1 MLAWDIAKLISVFFI
16 FNLIFALF
24 LFAWVT
30 DDDISNLPK
39 DPFQRYIALLYFT
52 ITTSTTTGY
61 GDIVPKTIRAR
72 MTSSFLQ
79 ITMFAI
85 VIKRVLEK

>member
-79 ITMFAI
+79 IVMFAI

>member
-16 FNLIFALF
+16 FNVIFALF
-24 LFAWVT
+24 LFTWVT

-39 DPFQRYIALLYFT
+39 DPFQRYTTLLYFT
-52 ITTSTTTGY
+52 VTTSTTTGY

-72 MTSSFLQ
+72 MMSSFLQ
-79 ITMFAI
+79 IAMFAI